1 MRLQARK
8 RRLVLMK
15 KGHTHRRPYKGDS
28 SGRDGRSRQMMCSDN
43 CTWWD
48 LIEDERTYDEDCREG
63 KAFRAKFRVPR
74 SVFDAVVHRA
84 NQCAQFS
91 DQCRKRGSHRH
102 PLVLKVAAWFRVLAK
117 GVDFEAVEEVANISA
132 ECLRVFFHAFSAWFV
147 RSYWPEV
154 VKLPEGHELQL
165 VLRCYA
171 KLGYPGAVG
180 STDGVHF
187 PWDRAPAG
195 SHWLYKGKESMPT
208 VAANVTVAHN
218 LKVLHS
224 TELFGGA
231 TNDKTM
237 AQWDRLIQAIK
248 TRARYADVVYE
259 LYNKDGQPVQHK
271 GAYLI
276 VDNGYHKWRCLQAPA
291 KVGATQ
297 EMAFWSI
304 TRSAHTAGS
313 LEKWYL

>member
-1 MRLQARK
+1 MAALLNAASIGHACFAVHLAHMQAFMRLQVRK

-15 KGHTHRRPYKGDS
+15 KGHAHRRPFKGDS
-28 SGRDGRSRQMMCSDN
+28 SGGDGRSRQMMCSNN
-43 CTWWD
+43 CPWWD
-48 LIEDERTYDEDCREG
+48 LIEDDRTYDEDCRQG

-74 SVFDAVVHRA
+74 AVFDAVVQRA
-84 NQCAQFS
+84 NQCDKFS

-102 PLVLKVAAWFRVLAK
+102 PLVLKVAAWFRVLGK
-117 GVDFEAVEEVANISA
+117 GVDFESVEEVANISA

-154 VKLPEGHELQL
+154 VKWPEGHELQL

-208 VAANVTVAHN
+208 VAA
-218 LKVLHS
+218 
-224 TELFGGA
+224 
-231 TNDKTM
+231 
-237 AQWDRLIQAIK
+237 QA
-248 TRARYADVVYE
+248 READDQNQEDVHQE
-259 LYNKDGQPVQHK
+259 RFAG
-271 GAYLI
+271 
-276 VDNGYHKWRCLQAPA
+276 DNGSDEETSDTEPE
-291 KVGATQ
+291 VEG
-297 EMAFWSI
+297 E
-304 TRSAHTAGS
+304 
-313 LEKWYL
+313 E